1 MGNDVLYLSLSNE
14 IDTFSLFRWN
24 LIFFLYFLFVFFLSC
39 LSSLFGCGKEKRSNL
54 MSIFY
59 GCVCCCCCCCCCYFW
74 SWEGEK
80 KWRINCGWLL
90 FFLCGVCRL
99 KCRFN
104 ESLAHFLLS
113 ISGGDGSATRRLD
126 MSWFS
131 RSSSSSYLSRYFGF
145 ISCLIGWQLILFDFL
160 PIIFRNDEFWKPS
173 GNWGVKQLKMCQL
186 CPFFL
191 SSVYQWN

>member
-74 SWEGEK
+74 SLEGEK
-80 KWRINCGWLL
+80 NGELIVGGFYFFYVGFVGWSVGLTSHLRIFYCQFQEATAAPHGGW
-90 FFLCGVCRL
+90 
-99 KCRFN
+99 
-104 ESLAHFLLS
+104 
-113 ISGGDGSATRRLD
+113 T
-126 MSWFS
+126 
-131 RSSSSSYLSRYFGF
+131 
-145 ISCLIGWQLILFDFL
+145 CLDFL
-160 PIIFRNDEFWKPS
+160 VHLHRVIYQDIL
-173 GNWGVKQLKMCQL
+173 V
-186 CPFFL
+186 L
-191 SSVYQWN
+191 SAV